1 MGAAIAKRLAQEGAA
16 VTVADLD
23 GAAAERV
30 AAEITGEGGRA
41 VAQQVD
47 VSKRDLV
54 RAMVSAAVEAFGG
67 VDVIFNNAG
76 FNRPMHLLDVTEEN
90 WRSIMD
96 VNALGVLLCTQ
107 EAARQM
113 IKQGRGGKIVNTT
126 SIAGRQGYPSFA
138 PYCASKFAVIA
149 LTQATARGLAEHDI
163 TANAFAPGVVAT
175 PCGNGWT
182 RTCGRSATRPNQVR
196 PWQTSPRPSSGGAR
210 RKRRTSPASPVPRL
224 SRLGLHDGAGDDD
237 RRRNGPCL
245 RPPAEICTLSARHET
260 CGPLRSP
267 RQETTGDGPYGARA
281 HPHGAA
287 DQWAEPS

>member
-1 MGAAIAKRLAQEGAA
+1 MTGRVEGRSIIVTGAGSGMGAAIAKRLAQEGAA

-23 GAAAERV
+23 SAAAERV

-54 RAMVSAAVEAFGG
+54 RAMVAAAVEAFGG

-96 VNALGVLLCTQ
+96 VNALGVLMCTQ

-175 PCGNGWT
+175 PLWERLDEDLREIGDATEPGQAMADVAST
-182 RTCGRSATRPNQVR
+182 IIKGR
-196 PWQTSPRPSSGGAR
+196 
-210 RKRRTSPASPVPRL
+210 
-224 SRLGLHDGAGDDD
+224 
-237 RRRNGPCL
+237 
-245 RPPAEICTLSARHET
+245 PAEAAEITGTALYLASAD
-260 CGPLRSP
+260 SDYM
-267 RQETTGDGPYGARA
+267 TGQVMMIDGGMVLV
-281 HPHGAA
+281 
-287 DQWAEPS
+287 

>member
-126 SIAGRQGYPSFA
+126 SIAGRQGLPELR
-138 PYCASKFAVIA
+138 A
-149 LTQATARGLAEHDI
+149 LLCQQVRGDRADPGNRTRACGARHHGERLRSR
-163 TANAFAPGVVAT
+163 GGAT
-175 PCGNGWT
+175 PLWERLDEDLRKIGDA
-182 RTCGRSATRPNQVR
+182 SEQDK
-196 PWQTSPRPSSGGAR
+196 PWQTSPRPSSR
-210 RKRRTSPASPVPRL
+210 
-224 SRLGLHDGAGDDD
+224 
-237 RRRNGPCL
+237 
-245 RPPAEICTLSARHET
+245 
-260 CGPLRSP
+260 
-267 RQETTGDGPYGARA
+267 GARA
-281 HPHGAA
+281 EAA
-287 DQWAEPS
+287 DITGTALYLASADSDYMTGQVMMIDGGMVLV